1 MNKTID
7 TYSDVLVLLP
17 ALNEATSINATI
29 ESVLKYLPGSK
40 IVVIDNGSDDDTAKI
55 AKSQGASVITEP
67 QRGKGFAVRRGFRY
81 WNDHINTI
89 VMLDA
94 DNTYGCEELPSA
106 VEKIQTQG
114 FDMVVGNR
122 IPVKSGNDRKPVFKR
137 GHTIG
142 NLFFTRFSSLLHPIG
157 ITDSLSGWRVMSSG
171 FVRSFSGGA
180 SGFEIEAE
188 LNAHAYILNCA
199 VSNMNVRYSGREL
212 NSNSKLRT
220 YSDGYRILLMNLRLF
235 RSNRPQ
241 VAFSLL
247 ASPWLIASAA
257 LILRAL
263 VAYFETGLV
272 LQFPSLIAGVGS
284 FMVAALLFV
293 TGMILQRV
301 KTIREVILLNAYK
314 GHR

>member
-1 MNKTID
+1 
-7 TYSDVLVLLP
+7 
-17 ALNEATSINATI
+17 
-29 ESVLKYLPGSK
+29 
-40 IVVIDNGSDDDTAKI
+40 
-55 AKSQGASVITEP
+55 
-67 QRGKGFAVRRGFRY
+67 
-81 WNDHINTI
+81 
-89 VMLDA
+89 
-94 DNTYGCEELPSA
+94 
-106 VEKIQTQG
+106 
-114 FDMVVGNR
+114 
-122 IPVKSGNDRKPVFKR
+122 
-137 GHTIG
+137 
-142 NLFFTRFSSLLHPIG
+142 
-157 ITDSLSGWRVMSSG
+157 MSSG

-199 VSNMNVRYSGREL
+199 VGNVNVRYSGREL

-247 ASPWLIASAA
+247 ASPWLIASAV
-257 LILRAL
+257 LVLRAL
-263 VAYFETGLV
+263 IAYFDTGLV